1 MTTET
6 RPREAVRCC
15 GSEEIDHLARVAGP
29 DSTDEVSRIAA
40 AFKALGDETRL
51 RILRALLHYGGELC
65 ECEIV
70 PVAGLSQ
77 PTVSYHLKVLREA
90 GLVEVERRGVWG
102 YYRARPKALLGLVG
116 DLAEIG

>member
-1 MTTET
+1 MGLTMTTET
-6 RPREAVRCC
+6 RPRDAVRCC
-15 GSEEIDHLARVAGP
+15 GSDELDHLAGSADDAARL
-29 DSTDEVSRIAA
+29 AA

-116 DLAEIG
+116 SLAEMG